1 MKKNRVRK
9 NMLQKG
15 FEFYYKEKSGASRI
29 KSSTENLTSMVYE
42 SFILELYFGT
52 FYFGISTALLFSGQ
66 KNKTRIPSNH
76 LFQRV
81 QEHDG

>member
-1 MKKNRVRK
+1 
-9 NMLQKG
+9 
-15 FEFYYKEKSGASRI
+15 
-29 KSSTENLTSMVYE
+29 MVYE
-42 SFILELYFGT
+42 SFIFELYFGT
-52 FYFGISTALLFSGQ
+52 FYFGISTALLFSRQ